1 MEDLMNYYI
10 RLVPFLGEAL
20 GKSFEVAVLDCR
32 TESIVAI
39 TNNHI
44 SGRSVGAPMTDFAK
58 KMVSSGEWRNRDYI
72 ASYSGH
78 TGNNKLLRSSTY
90 FIKSGDTLLGM
101 LCINMDTTDYQ
112 LISNLAHM
120 LGGLETGKAKVA
132 NSDNSDSETFP
143 DSVSNTIAE
152 TLHGL
157 YEEEIPKEFSRNDRI
172 TILSRLQE
180 KKVFLVKGSVPR
192 IARIL
197 GCSIPTV
204 YRELSHLKNQPEDSE
219 TS

>member
-1 MEDLMNYYI
+1 MHMEDLMNYYI

-90 FIKSGDTLLGM
+90 FIKSGDTLLGNA
-101 LCINMDTTDYQ
+101 LHQHGHNRLPADQQSGAY
-112 LISNLAHM
+112 A
-120 LGGLETGKAKVA
+120 GWTG
-132 NSDNSDSETFP
+132 
-143 DSVSNTIAE
+143 
-152 TLHGL
+152 
-157 YEEEIPKEFSRNDRI
+157 DRQ
-172 TILSRLQE
+172 SQ
-180 KKVFLVKGSVPR
+180 
-192 IARIL
+192 
-197 GCSIPTV
+197 GC
-204 YRELSHLKNQPEDSE
+204 QQ
-219 TS
+219 

>member
-1 MEDLMNYYI
+1 
-10 RLVPFLGEAL
+10 
-20 GKSFEVAVLDCR
+20 
-32 TESIVAI
+32 
-39 TNNHI
+39 
-44 SGRSVGAPMTDFAK
+44 
-58 KMVSSGEWRNRDYI
+58 MVSSGEWRNRDYI

-78 TGNNKLLRSSTY
+78 TENNKLLRSSTY

-112 LISNLAHM
+112 LLSNIALM

-132 NSDNSDSETFP
+132 NSDNSD
-143 DSVSNTIAE
+143 NAIAQ

-157 YEEEIPKEFSRNDRI
+157 YHEDVPTEFSRNDRI
-172 TILSRLQE
+172 AILSKLQE

-204 YRELSHLKNQPEDSE
+204 YRPCSVWAIALETLS
-219 TS
+219 

>member
-1 MEDLMNYYI
+1 MDDLMNYYMN
-10 RLVPFLGEAL
+10 LVPFLGEAL

-78 TGNNKLLRSSTY
+78 TENNKLLRSSTY

-112 LISNLAHM
+112 LLSNIALM
-120 LGGLETGKAKVA
+120 LGGLETGTAKVA
-132 NSDNSDSETFP
+132 NSNNSDSETFQ
-143 DSVSNTIAE
+143 DSVSNAMPRHCTAC
-152 TLHGL
+152 TMRTS
-157 YEEEIPKEFSRNDRI
+157 PQSF
-172 TILSRLQE
+172 QE
-180 KKVFLVKGSVPR
+180 MTG
-192 IARIL
+192 
-197 GCSIPTV
+197 
-204 YRELSHLKNQPEDSE
+204 
-219 TS
+219 